1 MAHLL
6 RGDNICNN
14 VAQAVK
20 TFIGWALSQKVVKRP
35 KGELVFFFFFLTLY
49 YFIQKK
55 GLNGIN

>member
-35 KGELVFFFFFLTLY
+35 KGELVFFFFF
-49 YFIQKK
+49 
-55 GLNGIN
+55 

>member
-6 RGDNICNN
+6 RGDNICDN

-35 KGELVFFFFFLTLY
+35 KGKLVFFFFLNIVFFY
-49 YFIQKK
+49 SKK